1 MQSNAKDIL
10 TATIR
15 RCGVGMGYALF
26 LSFFLSL
33 LQLTV
38 PLYMLQVYDRVIN
51 SRSTDTLV
59 MLSVVAVGALLVFAI
74 LEFIRT
80 RVYQLM
86 AESLSR
92 RLNVAALRASI
103 AEAVRNPGTQ
113 SAQALRDLN
122 DLRLFVSGSAIT
134 VPLDAI
140 WSPLF
145 LVVLFLLHPVYGTI
159 ALVAG
164 LILIALSIANE
175 FLTRRPLAE
184 ANEAAAR
191 AMGEASSLVRNAEV
205 IEAMGMIGAIAQR
218 WRKSQSRVLD
228 LLREGSTSAKAL
240 AATSKS
246 IRLALQIGMLAAGVT
261 LVIDRAASPGSMVA
275 ATIIMGRALMPFEQ
289 LIEGWR
295 QWVFAIAAYRRIH
308 TLLTGRNAPRQR
320 LELPKPEGKL
330 VVDRVSFI
338 PPGQDKAVLKSVS
351 FTLEPG
357 EVLGIIGPSAAGKST
372 LARLLIGVQAP
383 TAGGVFLDGH
393 NVATWDRENLGRYVG
408 YVPQN
413 VSLLNGSVRD
423 NIARM
428 GEGEAIDVVA
438 AARRADI
445 HEMIGRLPFGY
456 DTPIGETAHALSGG
470 QRQRIALA
478 RALYNSPRLLILDE
492 PNSNLDQTGERA
504 LRDAIVEAKKEGTT
518 VVLIAHRP
526 SIIQVVDKLLVLKD
540 GAVEQFG
547 PRTDII
553 KTVTPGE
560 TAPGAR
566 PAPSPRL
573 VRS

>member
-205 IEAMGMIGAIAQR
+205 IEAMGMFGAIAQR

-246 IRLALQIGMLAAGVT
+246 IRLVLQIGMLAAGVT

>member
-1 MQSNAKDIL
+1 MQSDAKDIL

-15 RCGVGMGYALF
+15 RCGVGMAYALF
-26 LSFFLSL
+26 LSFFLSV

-59 MLSVVAVGALLVFAI
+59 MLSIVAIGALVVFAI

-103 AEAVRNPGTQ
+103 SEAVRAPGTQ
-113 SAQALRDLN
+113 GAQALRDLN
-122 DLRLFVSGSAIT
+122 ELRLFVGGNAIT

-140 WSPLF
+140 WTPLF
-145 LVVLFLLHPVYGTI
+145 LIVLFLLHPLYGTI
-159 ALVAG
+159 ALIAG
-164 LILIALSIANE
+164 LILIAFSITNE
-175 FLTRRPLAE
+175 FMTRRPLAE
-184 ANEAAAR
+184 ANEAASR

-205 IEAMGMIGAIAQR
+205 IEAMGMFGAVAQR
-218 WRKSQSRVLD
+218 WRASQSRVLD
-228 LLREGSTSAKAL
+228 LLRQGGTSAKAL

-246 IRLALQIGMLAAGVT
+246 IRLALQIVMLAAGVT

-308 TLLTGRNAPRQR
+308 TLLASRAAPRQR

-338 PPGQDKAVLKSVS
+338 PPGQDKAVLKAVS

-372 LARLLIGVQAP
+372 LARLLIGVQSP

-428 GEGEAIDVVA
+428 GEGDARDVVA

-492 PNSNLDQTGERA
+492 PNSNLDQAGERA
-504 LRDAIVEAKKEGTT
+504 LRDAIVEARKEGTT

-526 SIIQVVDKLLVLKD
+526 SIIQIVDKLLVLKD

-553 KTVTPGE
+553 KSVTPGE
-560 TAPGAR
+560 TVPAAR
-566 PAPSPRL
+566 PANAPRL